1 MDEGAGIPCGKCYF
15 WVRMLVQLIPTAVL
29 ALSLFQLRMYG
40 TADIVSV
47 ITVIVASVAA
57 VGFLGTVIP
66 FAAYKV

>member
-1 MDEGAGIPCGKCYF
+1 
-15 WVRMLVQLIPTAVL
+15 MLVQLIPTAVL

-66 FAAYKV
+66 FATYKV